1 MKRALIS
8 VSNKEGVVE
17 FARGLERLGYEI
29 ISTGGTYKSLQEA
42 GIDVKPV
49 AEITGFP
56 EILDGRVKTL
66 HPKIHG
72 GILARRVP
80 DHLQQLAA
88 NAIEPID
95 IVAVNLYPFRET
107 VSKSG
112 VSLDEAIENID
123 IGGPSMVRSAAK
135 NHQDVIVVVKPEF
148 YGMVLEALEKGGVDA
163 GMRRRLAREAFSHT
177 AAYDAMISAYLAKID
192 GELFPE
198 NLVLAGEKVY
208 DLRYGENPHQK
219 ACFYRNL
226 NPGLGLADAKVLN
239 GKELSYNNII
249 DVQAAWALVKEF
261 ADTACVIIKHTNPC
275 GTAVAANLPEAYEKA
290 FASDPA
296 SAYGGILAFNRPVD
310 LVTAEKV
317 AGTFME
323 CIIAPGYEA
332 EALERLRAKKNLRL
346 LELPIMSSDELQ
358 IKSVE
363 GGFVAQESDQGELDL
378 NTLQVVT
385 EKAPTLEQIREMAF
399 AMKVAKHVKSNAI
412 VVAKG
417 GVTVGVGAGQMNRV
431 GSAAIALQ
439 DREKCK
445 GAVMA
450 SDAFFPFADTVE
462 LAAGAGIAAII
473 QPGGSIRDQE
483 SIDACNR
490 HGIAMVFTGIRHF
503 KH

>member
-17 FARGLERLGYEI
+17 FARGLEKLGYEI
-29 ISTGGTYKSLQEA
+29 ISTGGTFKTLHEA

-95 IVAVNLYPFRET
+95 IVVVNLYPFRET
-107 VSKSG
+107 ISKSG

-135 NHQDVIVVVKPEF
+135 NHQDVIVLVKPEF
-148 YGMVLEALEKGGVDA
+148 YGPVLEALEQGGVD
-163 GMRRRLAREAFSHT
+163 GDMRRKLAREAFSHT

-192 GELFPE
+192 GELFPD

-275 GTAVAANLPEAYEKA
+275 GTAVAATLAEAYEKA
-290 FASDPA
+290 FATDPV

-310 LVTAEKV
+310 IITAEKV

-332 EALERLRAKKNLRL
+332 EALEHLRAKKNLRL
-346 LELPIMSSDELQ
+346 LEMPIVSSDELQ

-363 GGFVAQESDQGELDL
+363 GGFVAQESDQGALDL

-385 EKAPTLEQIREMAF
+385 EKAPSLEQIQELAF
-399 AMKVAKHVKSNAI
+399 AMIVAKHVKSNAI

-439 DREKCK
+439 DQEKCR

-450 SDAFFPFADTVE
+450 SDAFFPFPDTVE
-462 LAAGAGIAAII
+462 LAAGAGITAII

>member
-17 FARGLERLGYEI
+17 FARGLEMLGYEI
-29 ISTGGTYKSLQEA
+29 ISTGGTYKSLHEA
-42 GIDVKPV
+42 GINVKPV

-80 DHLQQLAA
+80 DHLQQLTA

-107 VSKSG
+107 VAKPD
-112 VSLDEAIENID
+112 VDLAEAIENID
-123 IGGPSMVRSAAK
+123 IGGPSMLRSAAK

-148 YGMVLEALEKGGVDA
+148 YGPVLEALEQGGVDA
-163 GMRRRLAREAFSHT
+163 GMRRKLAREAFSHT

-192 GELFPE
+192 GELFPD

-275 GTAVAANLPEAYEKA
+275 GTAVAETLAEAYEKA
-290 FASDPA
+290 FASDPV

-310 LVTAEKV
+310 LATAEKA

-346 LELPIMSSDELQ
+346 LELPIVSSDELQ

-399 AMKVAKHVKSNAI
+399 AVKVAKHVKSNAI

-431 GSAAIALQ
+431 GSAALALQ
-439 DREKCK
+439 DQEKCR

-450 SDAFFPFADTVE
+450 SDAYFPFADTVE